1 MSRNSRK
8 NRPKKPQEGT
18 RRRRKRNK
26 LLPRVGVLLTA
37 LLLLGAF
44 GIFARAALTGVSG
57 ATSFTVEK
65 VTVEGTRYLDP
76 AVLLAL
82 AEPERFT
89 TGEVGEE
96 DLEQLGARV
105 AAHPLV
111 RNVAIRRSL
120 PASVII
126 EVEELV
132 PVALLNGAP
141 VMGIDEEGNILSGLE
156 PQRYGALPFITGS
169 VLDDEEGRKPAL
181 LRAIA
186 VLRLL
191 REDTPRLYDT
201 VSEVRPGVDGEIT
214 LVLSGDAVLVR
225 LQEKTIREKLPL
237 VTSLVQDGR
246 ERHGPISEVDLRF
259 ADMVIYR
266 ELKGGE

>member
-26 LLPRVGVLLTA
+26 LLPRAGVLLTA

-141 VMGIDEEGNILSGLE
+141 VMGIDEEGNRI
-156 PQRYGALPFITGS
+156 R
-169 VLDDEEGRKPAL
+169 
-181 LRAIA
+181 
-186 VLRLL
+186 
-191 REDTPRLYDT
+191 
-201 VSEVRPGVDGEIT
+201 DGHFF
-214 LVLSGDAVLVR
+214 
-225 LQEKTIREKLPL
+225 Q
-237 VTSLVQDGR
+237 
-246 ERHGPISEVDLRF
+246 
-259 ADMVIYR
+259 
-266 ELKGGE
+266 